1 MIDLEPAL
9 QSPSDSV
16 PPPRSVRDTGLELG
30 VLVELTAK
38 TLFGAGRTPLP
49 LLTTRLRLSINVLR
63 EVLDFM
69 VTEQLAEVAW
79 RGASDIDVDY
89 QLTGKGREHA
99 GAWLERRPYVGPAP
113 VPLDSYRTLLLRQA
127 AQLPA
132 VSAADVAAV
141 FGDDCLPPRV
151 HELVGAAMYAARS
164 LFLYGPPGSGKS
176 TLARKLGRLLQGT
189 VLVPYAVAVGQ
200 EVVRVFDPALHQ
212 PPLALA
218 GRPTPERRSSDLRW
232 AACQRPLVQL
242 GAELDSVMLDLQHD
256 TFSGCYQAP
265 PQIKANHGVFIL
277 DDLGRQRQP
286 AAALLNRFSLALDT
300 GMDQLA
306 LQGGYKFS
314 VPFQAVLVL
323 ASSCEPQTLLDGAAL
338 RRIGY
343 KVPVGALPE
352 ASYRKLFLQQC
363 RLAGIEPD
371 EAALAYLVGELHQ
384 GSGQPLLASL
394 PRELLGRI
402 GDFAGVAGQPPRL
415 TPASLDQAWSSLFA
429 GCAPL
434 PLAGAERALLEQ
446 IA

>member
-1 MIDLEPAL
+1 MIDLAPAL
-9 QSPSDSV
+9 QSPPETMP
-16 PPPRSVRDTGLELG
+16 PPPRSVRDTGLELAL
-30 VLVELTAK
+30 LVELAAK
-38 TLFGAGRTPLP
+38 TLYGAGRTALP
-49 LLTTRLRLSINVLR
+49 VLTTRLRLSINVLR
-63 EVLDFM
+63 EVFDFM

-79 RGASDIDVDY
+79 RGASDLDVEY
-89 QLTGKGREHA
+89 QLTTVGRERA
-99 GAWLERRPYVGPAP
+99 AAWLERRPYVGPAP
-113 VPLDSYRTLLLRQA
+113 VPLDSYRALLLRQA

-141 FGDDCLPPRV
+141 FADDCLPPRV
-151 HELVGAAMYAARS
+151 HELVGAAMYSARS

-189 VLVPYAVAVGQ
+189 VLVPYAVVVGQ
-200 EVVRVFDPALHQ
+200 EVVRVFDPAIHHA
-212 PPLALA
+212 PPLLP
-218 GRPTPERRSSDLRW
+218 GRPAGERRSGDMRW
-232 AACQRPLVQL
+232 AQCQRPLVQL
-242 GAELDSVMLDLQHD
+242 GAELDAAMLDLQHD
-256 TFSGCYQAP
+256 SFSGCYQAP
-265 PQIKANHGVFIL
+265 AHLKANHGVVIV
-277 DDLGRQRQP
+277 DDLGRQRMP
-286 AAALLNRFSLALDT
+286 AAALLNRFSQPLDT

-306 LQGGYKFS
+306 LQGGYKFT

-323 ASSCEPQTLLDGAAL
+323 ASSCEPQALLDGAAL

-343 KVPVGALPE
+343 KVQVGALPE

-363 RLAGIEPD
+363 RLAAIEAD
-371 EAALAYLVGELHQ
+371 EAALAYLVGELHR

-402 GDFAGVAGQPPRL
+402 ADFAGVAGQPARL

-434 PLAGAERALLEQ
+434 PLPGALLER